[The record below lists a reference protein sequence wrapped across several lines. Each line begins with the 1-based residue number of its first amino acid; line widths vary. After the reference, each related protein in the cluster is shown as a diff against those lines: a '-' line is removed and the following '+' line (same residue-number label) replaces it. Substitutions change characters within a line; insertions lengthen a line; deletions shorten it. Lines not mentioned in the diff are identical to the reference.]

1 MKEFSLF
8 LIGLM
13 LLFSLGISANTQWE
27 GSLYSENSKPQ
38 AVWFEGFS
46 SGIPITGNEDI
57 LDLGCGDGKL
67 TLEISRRLK
76 NGSIHGL
83 DMSKSMIDFAKK
95 NHTQSNLE
103 FSVGDAR
110 SFSLNKK
117 FDLIVSFTA
126 LHWVKEYEQ
135 VIKRAREH
143 LKPNGRIYFIFSAK
157 WGYLPLNKAMLTL
170 YKTKKWSP
178 YFKKYDP
185 GYYMHSM
192 DNQFDILNRNG
203 FSVKEMTLRSKL
215 TVFKTEDEFF
225 AWLKAWLPQQN
236 QVPKGQGDLFIRDFI
251 SEYKRHGTVN
261 TQGIHWEGYSQKTE
275 ASLKISVPQNE
286 TNFFSVDTVN

>member
-1 MKEFSLF
+1 MKKFSFF
-8 LIGLM
+8 LIRLAF
-13 LLFSLGISANTQWE
+13 LFCLKISANSQWE

-38 AVWFEGFS
+38 AVWFEEFS
-46 SGIPITGNEDI
+46 GGIPITGKEDV

-67 TLEISRRLK
+67 TLEIAKRLT

-95 NHTQSNLE
+95 SYIRSNLD

-135 VIKRAREH
+135 VIQRAKQH

-157 WGYLPLNKAMLTL
+157 WQYLPLNKAMDTL
-170 YKTKKWSP
+170 YKTEQWAP
-178 YFKKYDP
+178 YFKDYTP
-185 GYYMHSM
+185 GYYMHGM
-192 DNQFDILNRNG
+192 DNLFDILNRNG
-203 FSVKEMTLRSKL
+203 FSVKEMTLKSKL
-215 TVFKTEDEFF
+215 TIFKTEDEFF

-236 QVPKGQGDLFIRDFI
+236 QVPNEKKDLFIHDFI
-251 SEYKRHGTVN
+251 SEYKRYRTVN
-261 TQGIHWEGYSQKTE
+261 SKGIYWEGYSLKTE
-275 ASLKISVPQNE
+275 ASLNVPMP
-286 TNFFSVDTVN
+286 